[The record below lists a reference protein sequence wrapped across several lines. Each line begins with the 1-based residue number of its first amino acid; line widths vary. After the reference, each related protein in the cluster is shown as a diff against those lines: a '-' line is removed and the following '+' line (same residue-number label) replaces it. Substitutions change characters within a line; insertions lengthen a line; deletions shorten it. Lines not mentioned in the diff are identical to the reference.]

1 MSSAAAPL
9 VSVILPVYNA
19 ASGLGAALSSLWAQ
33 RPAPGAPLPPFEVLA
48 VDDGSTDHSPAL
60 LEAAARREPRLRVLR
75 RPHQGIAATLNAGL
89 AAARGRY
96 LARMDADD
104 TTHPERLARQVA
116 HLDADPGL
124 HLSAGMVDFGGD
136 AVRAGGFAHFVD
148 WQNSLRSSE
157 DIARNRFRD
166 TPVCHPSVMFR
177 RAAVERWGGYADG
190 DFAEDWELWLRWLDA
205 GARLEKL
212 PLRLL
217 TWNDPP
223 GRATRADARY
233 REAACNELRALW
245 LARELAR
252 SNPFHPEVWVL
263 GAGRVARRRL
273 APLRRLGVRPAAYI
287 DIDPRKIGNRPGGI
301 AVLPR
306 AALPGPGRC
315 RILNALTAHGA
326 AEEAARWLSEAGY
339 GPEDWWLS

>member
-190 DFAEDWELWLRWLDA
+190 DFA
-205 GARLEKL
+205 
-212 PLRLL
+212 
-217 TWNDPP
+217 
-223 GRATRADARY
+223 
-233 REAACNELRALW
+233 
-245 LARELAR
+245 
-252 SNPFHPEVWVL
+252 
-263 GAGRVARRRL
+263 
-273 APLRRLGVRPAAYI
+273 
-287 DIDPRKIGNRPGGI
+287 
-301 AVLPR
+301 
-306 AALPGPGRC
+306 
-315 RILNALTAHGA
+315 
-326 AEEAARWLSEAGY
+326 
-339 GPEDWWLS
+339 

>member
-1 MSSAAAPL
+1 M
-9 VSVILPVYNA
+9 
-19 ASGLGAALSSLWAQ
+19 
-33 RPAPGAPLPPFEVLA
+33 
-48 VDDGSTDHSPAL
+48 
-60 LEAAARREPRLRVLR
+60 
-75 RPHQGIAATLNAGL
+75 
-89 AAARGRY
+89 
-96 LARMDADD
+96 
-104 TTHPERLARQVA
+104 
-116 HLDADPGL
+116 
-124 HLSAGMVDFGGD
+124 
-136 AVRAGGFAHFVD
+136 
-148 WQNSLRSSE
+148 
-157 DIARNRFRD
+157 
-166 TPVCHPSVMFR
+166 
-177 RAAVERWGGYADG
+177 
-190 DFAEDWELWLRWLDA
+190 
-205 GARLEKL
+205 

-326 AEEAARWLSEAGY
+326 AEEAAGWLSEAGY